1 MKVWGAKLPTAYHC
15 VQAGEATH
23 CTRRSCNHQLEVTRS
38 RLGRFDGDLMNVGRY
53 IALVLLF
60 GAAGVLLWLARSAP
74 TEAHVDELVVS
85 REEAAKTEARWRRNL
100 EERRRQSRLKR
111 ASASLP
117 TQHRTRPELVSIREP
132 RDKAKSRIVERM
144 DQIMFGL
151 FEQMNQV
158 EEFLSRLSQ
167 SLPYLAD
174 DQLVEAFAY
183 ASSYGKRSWLIQ
195 AAVLYES
202 QQRSIYGDQSLEAI
216 ARRFEISLRQAQKYA
231 LAWKTFF
238 HQDRLQENVNI
249 DVFLLDQPS
258 WYVVAATESE
268 HPHRWLAY
276 AQDRKIGD
284 PKYSISTF
292 RQDIREARD
301 ANLIPLGNEEIPKSE
316 VGLPR
321 LGDPRC
327 PWVKEFCIASGKPI
341 PLSDC
346 QACVFQKTRK
356 CETKPIL
363 EEV

>member
-1 MKVWGAKLPTAYHC
+1 MGGSRDPEIHAESNLLTLCRDCHRKVHQGPWALEHS
-15 VQAGEATH
+15 GEGIRVLDRHTGEQVM
-23 CTRRSCNHQLEVTRS
+23 RRLYDS
-38 RLGRFDGDLMNVGRY
+38 
-53 IALVLLF
+53 
-60 GAAGVLLWLARSAP
+60 
-74 TEAHVDELVVS
+74 ELDV
-85 REEAAKTEARWRRNL
+85 
-100 EERRRQSRLKR
+100 
-111 ASASLP
+111 P
-117 TQHRTRPELVSIREP
+117 
-132 RDKAKSRIVERM
+132 
-144 DQIMFGL
+144 GL
-151 FEQMNQV
+151 FEQLNQV

-195 AAVLYES
+195 AAVLYEA
-202 QQRSIYGDQSLEAI
+202 QQRSIYGDQALEAI

-238 HQDRLQENVNI
+238 DQDKLPENVNI

-258 WYVVAATESE
+258 WYVVAATETE

-292 RQDIREARD
+292 RQDIRQAKE
-301 ANLIPLGNEEIPKSE
+301 ANLIPSVNEGAPD

-327 PWVKEFCIASGKPI
+327 PWVKEFCVASGNPV

-346 QACVFQKTRK
+346 QACEFQKTK
-356 CETKPIL
+356 NCETKPIL